1 MPAYVQFYTSE
12 DNINYKIVDAPILHT
27 VDPKDDTTR
36 ILPFTINQKVSKVR
50 YVKVFAKNFG
60 KLPSWHQGFGGDA
73 FIFIDEITIK

>member
-1 MPAYVQFYTSE
+1 MFRFILV
-12 DNINYKIVDAPILHT
+12 DNINYKIVDSYFAY

-60 KLPSWHQGFGGDA
+60 KLPAWHQGWR
-73 FIFIDEITIK
+73 